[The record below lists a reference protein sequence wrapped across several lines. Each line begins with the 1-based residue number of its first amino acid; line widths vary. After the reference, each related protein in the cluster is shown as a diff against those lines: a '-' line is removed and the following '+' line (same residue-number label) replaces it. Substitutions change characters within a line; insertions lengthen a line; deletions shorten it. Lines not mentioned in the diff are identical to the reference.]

1 MRKRIRQEGMESKT
15 KFRHYLEAVL
25 IYALPWALRPLP
37 FAWRVSLGGA
47 IIGFAVRHVP
57 SLRRRIEGNV
67 ALVLPDM
74 AGDKGFVKR
83 ISRHIGRGFMV
94 LFYSK
99 DYHAKLSGV
108 EMAPDAIAEIKAAQA
123 AGKPVIVVSGHFGEW
138 EAIRVMLSR
147 AGMPSASI
155 YREAANPI
163 FERHF
168 AKAMAVGGA
177 GLFQTG
183 LNGTRK
189 MLKHLKAGG
198 IITVLLDQRVNEG
211 EVLDFMGAPALSS
224 TIMATLAVKTGALM
238 VPVYAPL
245 NEQNKVE
252 MVIEKALEH
261 GEPLAMTQAINDS
274 LSAQV
279 RAHPEQWYWLHRRW
293 ARPDLPH

>member
-1 MRKRIRQEGMESKT
+1 MKRKTE
-15 KFRHYLEAVL
+15 FRHYIEAVL

-37 FAWRVSLGGA
+37 FAWRVSVGGA
-47 IIGFAVRHVP
+47 IIGFAVRQVP
-57 SLRRRIEGNV
+57 SLRRRIERNV

-83 ISRHIGRGFMV
+83 ISQHIGRGFMV

-108 EMAPDAIAEIKAAQA
+108 EMAPDAFSEIKAAQA
-123 AGKPVIVVSGHFGEW
+123 AGQPVIVVSGHFGEW

-147 AGMPSASI
+147 AGLPSASI
-155 YREAANPI
+155 YRESSNPI

-183 LNGTRK
+183 MKGTRK

-198 IITVLLDQRVNEG
+198 IITVLLDQRVKDG
-211 EVLDFMGAPALSS
+211 EVLEFLGQPALSS
-224 TIMATLAVKTGALM
+224 TIMAELAMKTGALF
-238 VPVYAPL
+238 VPIYAPL
-245 NEQNKVE
+245 NAQGKVE
-252 MVIEKALEH
+252 IVVGKAIAH
-261 GEPLAMTQAINDS
+261 GDASEMTQSINDS

-279 RAHPEQWYWLHRRW
+279 QAHPEQWYWLHKRW
-293 ARPDLPH
+293 ARPDLSK

>member
-1 MRKRIRQEGMESKT
+1 MERKT
-15 KFRHYLEAVL
+15 KFRHYIEAVL

-37 FAWRVSLGGA
+37 FAWRVTIGGA
-47 IIGFAVRHVP
+47 VIGFALRHVP
-57 SLRRRIEGNV
+57 SLRRRIEDNV
-67 ALVLPDM
+67 ALVLPEM
-74 AGDKGFVKR
+74 AAQKGFLQR

-99 DYHAKLSGV
+99 DYHEKLSGV
-108 EMAPDAIAEIKAAQA
+108 EMAPEAFAEIKAAQA

-155 YREAANPI
+155 YREAGNPI

-211 EVLDFMGAPALSS
+211 KVLDFMGKPALSS
-224 TIMATLAVKTGALM
+224 SIMATLAVKTGALM

-245 NEQNKVE
+245 NAQGKVQLIVE
-252 MVIEKALEH
+252 PAIVH
-261 GEPLAMTQAINDS
+261 GQPLAMIQAINDS
-274 LSAQV
+274 LSTQV
-279 RAHPEQWYWLHRRW
+279 RAHPEQWYWLHKRW
-293 ARPDLPH
+293 ARPDL